1 MSAGIRATGLAVRVG
16 GREVLQDVDLELV
29 PGRFTAVLGPNGAGK
44 STLLDVLAGTR
55 EPQAGGATIDGEP
68 VHGRSHAER
77 SRLIGVLT
85 QQNAVSFPFLVEEVV
100 AMGRA
105 PWARRSTAA
114 EDDAAIADAIRDSD
128 VGHLVGRRLTELSG
142 GERARVS
149 LARVL
154 AQATPIVLLDEPTA
168 ALDLKHQ
175 EAVMRIALGLA
186 RAGRAVAAV
195 LHDLS
200 LAAAYADE
208 IVLLDHGRLAA
219 AGAPREVLTAATVQS
234 VYDLP
239 VDIEIGANGRPTV
252 TPRRQGA

>member
-1 MSAGIRATGLAVRVG
+1 MGLTVRVG
-16 GREVLQDVDLELV
+16 GREVLQGVDLELA
-29 PGRFTAVLGPNGAGK
+29 PGRFTAILGPNGAGK
-44 STLLDVLAGTR
+44 STLLDTVAGTR
-55 EPQAGGATIDGEP
+55 TPQAGEVIVDGER
-68 VHGRSHAER
+68 VHDRSHAER

-105 PWARRSTAA
+105 PWARLSGAE
-114 EDDAAIADAIRDSD
+114 EDDAAISAAIRDAD

-175 EAVMRIALGLA
+175 EAVMGVALGLA

-200 LAAAYADE
+200 LAAAYADR

-219 AGAPREVLTAATVQS
+219 AGAPADVLTAATVQS

-239 VDIEIGANGRPTV
+239 VEIGAGPNGRPSV